1 MTKYFLPLCAF
12 ISLLYQQGWTQI
24 EYTLDTGQYEIIQT
38 SGPDTIWHLND
49 NGNLKTQSSIRIH
62 SNSSDGD
69 IRLRATDDPRIL
81 MKDKD
86 GNENFQLY
94 TSLNGS
100 GAAIL
105 MSDITNG
112 DTNSIRLVTNFSG
125 TNDARVVT
133 DEIQINGGSDLA
145 EMFEVNN
152 HESEIQPGLLVSLDE
167 NSPGELKVT
176 DRAYDTKIAG
186 IISGANGVKPGILM
200 GQKGSSAF
208 GDDLVT
214 LSGRT
219 YVKANSLGG
228 AIKVG
233 DFLTSSPVKGEA
245 MRVKSARKARGSII
259 GKAMTPLEEGSDFVL
274 VLVNLQ

>member
-1 MTKYFLPLCAF
+1 MTKYFLPIFVLICFVAN
-12 ISLLYQQGWTQI
+12 QGLAQV
-24 EYTLDTGQYEIIQT
+24 EYTLDTGTMSIIET
-38 SGPDTIWHLND
+38 SGPDTILFLNE
-49 NGNLKTQSSIRIH
+49 NNNLKTQSSLRVQSPG
-62 SNSSDGD
+62 SNGD
-69 IRLRATDDPRIL
+69 IRLRAFDNPQLLLRDS
-81 MKDKD
+81 D
-86 GNENFQLY
+86 GHENFQLF

-105 MSDITNG
+105 MSDIVNG
-112 DTNSIRLVTNFSG
+112 DTNTIRLVTNFSG

-145 EMFEVNN
+145 EMFEVND
-152 HESEIQPGLLVSLDE
+152 HASEIQPGLLVSLDE
-167 NSPGELKVT
+167 NSPGELKIT
-176 DRAYDTKIAG
+176 QQSYDKKIAG

-208 GDDLVT
+208 GDDLIT

-219 YVKANSLGG
+219 YVKANNLGG
-228 AIKVG
+228 PIKVG

-245 MRVKSARKARGSII
+245 MRARNARKARGSII
-259 GKAMTPLEEGSDFVL
+259 GKAMTPLEAGSDFVL